1 MSRRGGGAVWGWL
14 LAASLAAGLIFTL
27 THRDTVAT
35 FMTAAGRVVGSTEGA
50 GGSP

>member
-1 MSRRGGGAVWGWL
+1 VSRSGGGAVWGWL

-35 FMTAAGRVVGSTEGA
+35 FMTAAGRVVGSVEGA